1 MLTTLLHA
9 LPCLIALPGAPPAV
23 APPAVLAGRPDRRL
37 TVDEVAFLDIV
48 TIRNSAGQS
57 ARALRNDALHTFRQH
72 GVVRIPRSV
81 SRADAAAIV
90 REASECSSRRR
101 HAFGQPSIR
110 DRFTHWL
117 ADADGSAVPDSAAA
131 LRRALD
137 GEWRGWAA
145 ELGAPTVSL
154 AEVVTSLPGGAPQTW
169 HFDGHGVTLQLALC
183 RIGLAEGP
191 TEVRPRAFS
200 ESYVDVMTQQAADAG
215 VAADPSHVAALARA
229 LAERVGYELTTAAH
243 EAIWAAARPLLRRR
257 EAAEALRRGL
267 LPPPPVVRMAAGA
280 GDLTLYDAAMQ
291 HRGGANRGA
300 TARPILAVHMR
311 RGEGYGPPPA

>member
-1 MLTTLLHA
+1 MQQ
-9 LPCLIALPGAPPAV
+9 P
-23 APPAVLAGRPDRRL
+23 
-37 TVDEVAFLDIV
+37 
-48 TIRNSAGQS
+48 
-57 ARALRNDALHTFRQH
+57 
-72 GVVRIPRSV
+72 
-81 SRADAAAIV
+81 AAAC
-90 REASECSSRRR
+90 RPR
-101 HAFGQPSIR
+101 SIR

-243 EAIWAAARPLLRRR
+243 EAIWAVARPLLRRAA
-257 EAAEALRRGL
+257 AAEALRRGL

-291 HRGGANRGA
+291 HRGGANSGA

>member
-1 MLTTLLHA
+1 M
-9 LPCLIALPGAPPAV
+9 
-23 APPAVLAGRPDRRL
+23 
-37 TVDEVAFLDIV
+37 AFLDIV

-57 ARALRNDALHTFRQH
+57 ARALRNDALRTFRQH

-145 ELGAPTVSL
+145 ELGAPTASL

-215 VAADPSHVAALARA
+215 VAADPSLVAALARA

-243 EAIWAAARPLLRRR
+243 EAIWAAARPLLRRAA
-257 EAAEALRRGL
+257 AAEALRRGL

-291 HRGGANRGA
+291 HRGGANRGE